1 MARSTDAQKAK
12 RLNAAHRLLAR
23 GQSVGEAALSLSRQF
38 TMSRRQA
45 YRYIEEAQLIGR
57 PVPVVE
63 TATAVTFK
71 LPPSLVDAVR
81 ARAAAEG
88 TTISDMVS
96 RALRAFL
103 GEGRRQW
110 LNGVAMIAA
119 SNSSMRLTVSSPSSW
134 SRSTESWSQNGFVPL
149 ASIRA

>member
-1 MARSTDAQKAK
+1 MARSTDAQKAE
-12 RLNAAHRLLAR
+12 RLNAAHKLLAR

-45 YRYIEEAQLIGR
+45 YRYIEEARLIGR

-81 ARAAAEG
+81 ARAAARRNDDQRHGEPSAAG
-88 TTISDMVS
+88 VS
-96 RALRAFL
+96 RRS
-103 GEGRRQW
+103 RRQW
-110 LNGVAMIAA
+110 LNDAAMIAA

-134 SRSTESWSQNGFVPL
+134 SRSTRSWCQNGFVPL
-149 ASIRA
+149 ASIR

>member
-1 MARSTDAQKAK
+1 MARSTDAQKAE

-38 TMSRRQA
+38 AMSRRQA

-63 TATAVTFK
+63 PATAVTFK

-81 ARAAAEG
+81 AGGGQRNNDQRHGKPRAAG
-88 TTISDMVS
+88 VS
-96 RALRAFL
+96 WRS
-103 GEGRRQW
+103 RRQW
-110 LNGVAMIAA
+110 LNGAAMIAA
-119 SNSSMRLTVSSPSSW
+119 SNSSMRLTVFSPSSW
-134 SRSTESWSQNGFVPL
+134 CRFTGSWFQNGFAPL
-149 ASIRA
+149 VSIRA

>member
-1 MARSTDAQKAK
+1 MARSTDAQKAE

-88 TTISDMVS
+88 TTISDMVR

-103 GEGRRQW
+103 GEAGG
-110 LNGVAMIAA
+110 NG
-119 SNSSMRLTVSSPSSW
+119 
-134 SRSTESWSQNGFVPL
+134 
-149 ASIRA
+149 